1 MDGKGARKKFGPLGE
16 PLALALG
23 LVQPSTRSCS
33 VGRGH
38 EAVTYQKSPISLR
51 RMFSSRCTYADMASP
66 NPIIRV
72 IIDVPP

>member
-1 MDGKGARKKFGPLGE
+1 MDGKGAREDWAPAE

-23 LVQPSTRSCS
+23 LVQPSTSSCP

-38 EAVTYQKSPISLR
+38 DAIAYQKSPISLR

-66 NPIIRV
+66 NPIISV
-72 IIDVPP
+72 IIEVPP